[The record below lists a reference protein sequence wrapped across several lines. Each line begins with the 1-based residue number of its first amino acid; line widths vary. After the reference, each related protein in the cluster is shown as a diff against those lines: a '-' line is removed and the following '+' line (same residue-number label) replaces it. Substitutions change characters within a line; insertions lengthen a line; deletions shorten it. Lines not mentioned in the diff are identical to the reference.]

1 MKLIK
6 IILDAILY
14 FLIDVVLCAIGL
26 VVLAATLVILIP
38 VCLITMLIVAPLY
51 LAIAIG
57 SLDDV
62 LQWAEEN
69 DEEESEEHAGATVD
83 DCR

>member
-6 IILDAILY
+6 IILNTILY

-26 VVLAATLVILIP
+26 VVLAAALVILIP

-51 LAIAIG
+51 LAITIG
-57 SLDDV
+57 SLDDI

-69 DEEESEEHAGATVD
+69 DEEESEEHVGATVD